1 MLALILAISGA
12 AAADEGAPE
21 SWPLGALEW
30 LRGDPRSKPAAPI
43 DGAAL
48 ERALHAAA
56 NAERA
61 AHGLPPL
68 APDARLAAVA
78 RAHSRDMAER
88 GYFGHYDFER
98 RGPGERL
105 QHDYAEWIG
114 AFAENVYHVGGAD
127 ALTAPE
133 RTPEALARRIVRG
146 WMASPGHR
154 ANLLRAEMSLGGL
167 GAWTTARDLWITHL
181 LGRPVA
187 ILAAALPTCVPVG
200 RGWAL
205 ELSLGPDLASPGA
218 FDALLMWPDPTKRFL
233 LPDGTYLEGAE
244 PLPHRRTG
252 ARVRLTVPELRLLG
266 TYRVRLGRD
275 GRYFDLGGFQV
286 ETWCA
291 APP

>member
-1 MLALILAISGA
+1 MASEDSQG
-12 AAADEGAPE
+12 
-21 SWPLGALEW
+21 SWPSDALRW
-30 LRGDPRSKPAAPI
+30 LRGGRGDAPATPSI

-48 ERALHAAA
+48 EGALQAEV

-61 AHGLPPL
+61 AHGLAPL
-68 APDARLAAVA
+68 APEARLGAVA

-88 GYFGHYDFER
+88 RYFGHHDPEG

-105 QHDYAEWIG
+105 QHGYAEWVG
-114 AFAENVYHVGGAD
+114 AYAENVYHVGGAG
-127 ALTAPE
+127 ALSAPE

-154 ANLLRAEMSLGGL
+154 ANLLRAEMNLAGL
-167 GAWTTARDLWITHL
+167 GAWTTAEDLWVTHV

-187 ILAAALPTCVPVG
+187 ILAAALPACVAVG
-200 RGWAL
+200 HAFAL

-218 FDALLMWPDPTKRFL
+218 FDALLVWPDPAKRFL

-252 ARVRLTVPELRLLG
+252 ARVRLSVPELRLLG